1 MTQKMSQAQKI
12 IDKHFENIE
21 VPSEAKPKVQQ
32 LTTAMIN
39 HPCYGNPSYKWSLN
53 DFELGNRM
61 GRGKFGRVYC
71 AREKVTGFV
80 VALKTLMKAEIVKG
94 GVERQI
100 LREIEIQSH
109 LKHPNILNLYTW
121 FHDAY
126 RIYLVLEFASE
137 GELYNHLKNSPGGR
151 FPEDRSARYTYQV
164 ADALDYCHRNHVIH
178 RDIKPENLLL
188 TSNGNVKLADFG
200 WSVHAPSLRRNT
212 MCGTLD
218 YLPPEMVEGK
228 EHGPYVDN
236 WCLGMFCL
244 YYSFYK
250 KHFLY

>member
-1 MTQKMSQAQKI
+1 MNDTQEI
-12 IDKHFENIE
+12 IEEHLEKAK
-21 VPSEAKPKVQQ
+21 VPSKYKPAVREMM
-32 LTTAMIN
+32 TAMAN
-39 HPCYGNPSYKWSLN
+39 HPCYGNPHYKWSIN
-53 DFELGNRM
+53 DFELGHRL

-71 AREKVTGFV
+71 AREKKSGFI

-109 LKHPNILNLYTW
+109 LKHPNVLNLYTW
-121 FHDAY
+121 FHDSF
-126 RIYLVLEFASE
+126 RIYLVLEFASK
-137 GELYNHLKNSPGGR
+137 GELYNHLKKSPHGR
-151 FPEDRSARYTYQV
+151 FPENKSAKYTYQV

-188 TSNGNVKLADFG
+188 TADGNVKLADFG

-218 YLPPEMVEGK
+218 YLSPEMVEGK
-228 EHGPYVDN
+228 EHGHHVDN
-236 WCLGMFCL
+236 WCLGMFVIC
-244 YYSFYK
+244 STPIS
-250 KHFLY
+250 